1 MWWNGPPP
9 MWGWG
14 MMIFPFFGIL
24 FMVVCLFFMFHM
36 FKGRGSFMSGQRDYE
51 IDDLKREIKG
61 LKEEIVKLQSGREAF
76 NVSKERKDSTCPQT
90 KD

>member
-1 MWWNGPPP
+1 

-24 FMVVCLFFMFHM
+24 FMVICLFFMFQM
-36 FKGRGSFMSGQRDYE
+36 FSRRGSMGGHREDE
-51 IDDLKREIKG
+51 IEDLRREIKG
-61 LKEEIVKLQSGREAF
+61 LKEEIVKLQSGREALK
-76 NVSKERKDSTCPQT
+76 VSKDRKDSTCPQT

>member
-24 FMVVCLFFMFHM
+24 FMVICLFFMFQM
-36 FKGRGSFMSGQRDYE
+36 FSRRGFMGGHREDE
-51 IDDLKREIKG
+51 IDDLRREIKG
-61 LKEEIVKLQSGREAF
+61 LKEEIVKLQSGREAL
-76 NVSKERKDSTCPQT
+76 NVSKDRKDSTCPQT

>member
-1 MWWNGPPP
+1 

-24 FMVVCLFFMFHM
+24 FMVICLFFMFQM
-36 FKGRGSFMSGQRDYE
+36 FSRRGSMGGHREDE
-51 IDDLKREIKG
+51 IDDLRREIKG
-61 LKEEIVKLQSGREAF
+61 LKEEIVKLQSGREALK
-76 NVSKERKDSTCPQT
+76 VSKDRKDSTCPQT